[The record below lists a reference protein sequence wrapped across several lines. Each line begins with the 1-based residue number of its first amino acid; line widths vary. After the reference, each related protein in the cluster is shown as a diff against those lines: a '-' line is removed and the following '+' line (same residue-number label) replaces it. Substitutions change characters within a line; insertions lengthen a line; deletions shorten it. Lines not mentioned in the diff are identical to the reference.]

1 MANSKPLKVLAI
13 SGSLRK
19 DSLNTKAL
27 RAAAALAPDGV
38 EVEIADLSDIPL
50 YDQDLRDKSVPAA
63 VETLH
68 RQIQAADALL
78 ISSPEYNFSVSG
90 VLKNAIDWMSRLDPM
105 PFAGKPGAVMGASMG
120 KLGTARA
127 QYDLRK
133 ILNALDMHL
142 INKPEVMLSAAH
154 TLFDEAGT
162 LTDGDTRKFLARM
175 MQALA
180 DWTRRLG

>member
-1 MANSKPLKVLAI
+1 MANQNPLKVLAI

-38 EVEIADLSDIPL
+38 DVELADLHGIPL
-50 YDQDLRDKSVPAA
+50 YDQDLRDETVPAA
-63 VETLH
+63 AEKLH
-68 RQIQAADALL
+68 AQIHAADALL
-78 ISSPEYNFSVSG
+78 ISTPEYNYSISG

-120 KLGTARA
+120 ILGTARA

-133 ILNALDMHL
+133 ILTALGMHL
-142 INKPEVMLSAAH
+142 ISRPEVMIGAAH
-154 TLFDEAGT
+154 TRFDEAGT
-162 LTDGDTRKFLARM
+162 LTDEDTSKFVAKLVEEMA
-175 MQALA
+175 A
-180 DWTRRLG
+180 WTRRLG

>member
-38 EVEIADLSDIPL
+38 EVEIADLHGIPL
-50 YDQDLRDKSVPAA
+50 YDQDVRDLTVPDAA
-63 VETLH
+63 ATLQK
-68 RQIQAADALL
+68 QIAEADALL
-78 ISSPEYNFSVSG
+78 ISTPEYNYSISG

-105 PFAGKPGAVMGASMG
+105 PFNGKPGAVMGASMG

-133 ILNALDMHL
+133 ILTALGMHL
-142 INKPEVMLSAAH
+142 VNRPEVMIGGAH
-154 TLFDEAGT
+154 ELFDEAGN
-162 LTDGDTRKFLARM
+162 LTDEDTQKFLAKM
-175 MQALA
+175 MEALA
-180 DWTRRLG
+180 DWTRRLA